1 MTRSAEAAQV
11 CAGFGPLCGGTS
23 LAIVPTETR
32 LLMHQLAIEDFCDW
46 VRLIQSEFAE
56 MPGLHLSKR
65 QAQRLWNLDSHSTDA
80 IFTALEESNFL
91 KRTPNDTYIRADV
104 GY

>member
-1 MTRSAEAAQV
+1 MK
-11 CAGFGPLCGGTS
+11 
-23 LAIVPTETR
+23 
-32 LLMHQLAIEDFCDW
+32 QLVVENFCDW

-65 QAQRLWNLDSHSTDA
+65 QAQRLWNLDARSAEA
-80 IFTALEESNFL
+80 IFSALEAAHFL
-91 KRTPNDTYIRADV
+91 RRMPNDVYTRADV

>member
-1 MTRSAEAAQV
+1 MQQSTFEN
-11 CAGFGPLCGGTS
+11 
-23 LAIVPTETR
+23 
-32 LLMHQLAIEDFCDW
+32 FCDW

-65 QAQRLWNLDSHSTDA
+65 QAQRLWNLDEQSADA
-80 IFTALEESNFL
+80 IFGALEASNFL
-91 KRTPNDTYIRADV
+91 KRMPNDMYMRADV

>member
-1 MTRSAEAAQV
+1 MQQSVVEN
-11 CAGFGPLCGGTS
+11 
-23 LAIVPTETR
+23 
-32 LLMHQLAIEDFCDW
+32 FCDW

-65 QAQRLWNLDSHSTDA
+65 QAQRLWNLDAKSAES
-80 IFTALEESNFL
+80 IFNALEASNFL
-91 KRTPNDTYIRADV
+91 RRMPNDIYTRADI

>member
-1 MTRSAEAAQV
+1 MQH
-11 CAGFGPLCGGTS
+11 LS
-23 LAIVPTETR
+23 LDG
-32 LLMHQLAIEDFCDW
+32 LSDW

-65 QAQRLWNLDSHSTDA
+65 QAQRLWNLDAPSTEA
-80 IFTALEESNFL
+80 ILRTLEASNFL
-91 KRTPNDTYIRADV
+91 RRMPNDVYIRADV